1 MMHNKRTWSVAKVD
15 REKLIEALIHGNW
28 CSCQGWEC
36 EGYLFL
42 NDQTSPDGAGE
53 WGVLKVD
60 NISKQLESITFGW
73 CEPDHVKQY
82 VEEAIAGQYDD
93 CDFGY
98 IGVRREQ
105 LDYSPKHRCGLCA

>member
-1 MMHNKRTWSVAKVD
+1 MFHTDRVWSIGNVD

-53 WGVLKVD
+53 WGVVIKETLKQV
-60 NISKQLESITFGW
+60 ESITFSW
-73 CEPDHVKQY
+73 CEPESTRKHV
-82 VEEAIAGQYDD
+82 EASLSGEYDD
-93 CDFGY
+93 TEWGFPEIHADQ
-98 IGVRREQ
+98 I
-105 LDYSPKHRCGLCA
+105 DYSPKHRCYLCM